1 MAVKRY
7 DHFINGAW
15 VPPSSGDYFDD
26 TDPSTGQVYAHVARG
41 SAEDVDQAVQAAR
54 RAFDQW
60 RKVEPSERGR
70 LLQRV
75 ATRLLSEADE
85 LAYLEC
91 SDTGFPLRDCQ
102 MIVQHVAARRF
113 EYYGGLADKLGGE
126 TIPVPGHHLDYTLRE
141 PLGVVG
147 MIIPWNSPLWS
158 GSACVAPALAAGNA
172 IVLKPAEEAMLSML
186 RLAEIIKEE
195 GAPDG
200 VFNVVT
206 GLGPEAGAALA
217 AHPGL
222 DAISFTGSVETGRE
236 VMKQAAQ
243 HVIPVSLELGGKSAN
258 IVFADANLDAALMY
272 AVIAIFTAS
281 GQVCTAGSRLLLQRA
296 IHDEFM
302 SRLIERTKQLRVGR
316 PVDNPDMGPVISERH
331 LNRVL
336 GYIDVGKSEGA
347 VVAFGGQRL
356 TDDALADGYFLA
368 PTIFDGVTHPMRI
381 AQEEI
386 FGPVL
391 SVLVFDEADEALAIA
406 NGTPYGLAAAVWTRD
421 LKTAHYMAGRLEAG
435 SVYVNRYFTS
445 GIEAPTGGY
454 KRSGFGRIDGVE
466 VMRHYTQL
474 KNVIVNLE

>member
-1 MAVKRY
+1 MDVKRY

-15 VPPSSGDYFDD
+15 VAPSSGDYFADI
-26 TDPSTGQVYAHVARG
+26 DPSTAQVCAHVARG
-41 SAEDVDQAVQAAR
+41 SADDVDRAVEAAR
-54 RAFDQW
+54 RAFHVW
-60 RKVEPSERGR
+60 RKVEPSDRGR
-70 LLQRV
+70 LLHRV
-75 ATRLLSEADE
+75 AARLRSEADE

-91 SDTGFPLRDCQ
+91 IDTGFPLRDCQ
-102 MIVQHVAARRF
+102 MIVHHVAARRF

-126 TIPVPGHHLDYTLRE
+126 TIPVPGNHLDYTLRE

-147 MIIPWNSPLWS
+147 IIIPWNSPLWA
-158 GSACVAPALAAGNA
+158 GSACVAPALAAGNT
-172 IVLKPAEEAMLSML
+172 IVLKPAEEAQLSML
-186 RLAEIIKEE
+186 RLAEILKQE

-217 AHPGL
+217 GHPGL
-222 DAISFTGSVETGRE
+222 DAISFTGSIETGRE

-258 IVFADANLDAALMY
+258 IVFADANLETALMY
-272 AVIAIFTAS
+272 ALIAIFTAS

-302 SRLIERTKQLRVGR
+302 SRLIERTGQLRVGR
-316 PVDNPDMGPVISERH
+316 GLDNPDLGPVISERQ

-336 GYIDVGKSEGA
+336 GYIEVGVAEGA
-347 VVAFGGQRL
+347 AVAIGGQRL
-356 TDDALADGYFLA
+356 TDEALADGYFLA
-368 PTIFDGVTHPMRI
+368 PTIFDGVTHQMRI

-391 SVLVFDEADEALAIA
+391 SVLVFDDADEALAIA
-406 NGTPYGLAAAVWTRD
+406 NGTSYGLAAAVWTRD
-421 LKTAHYMAGRLEAG
+421 LKTAHYMAAHLQAG
-435 SVYVNRYFTS
+435 SIYVNRYFTS

-474 KNVIVNLE
+474 KNVIVNLD